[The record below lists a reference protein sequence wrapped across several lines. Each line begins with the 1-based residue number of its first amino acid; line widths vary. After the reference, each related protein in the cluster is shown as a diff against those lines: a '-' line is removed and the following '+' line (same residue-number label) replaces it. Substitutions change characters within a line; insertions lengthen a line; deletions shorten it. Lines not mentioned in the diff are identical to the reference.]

1 LGFFGDFIRC
11 TKASRRFG
19 HGTRQM
25 RRDEF
30 ANARDTFIGALQLL
44 GVDEPKN
51 VTGAVWFSA
60 RFQALKGLAHCA
72 AKLGDVPLARSS
84 IEEAMALWDTA
95 NLGPESKYPGLPEWM
110 AWARSYLAS
119 SQSGDMH

>member
-1 LGFFGDFIRC
+1 MGFFGDFIRC
-11 TKASRRFG
+11 MRASRRFG

-44 GVDEPKN
+44 GVDEPQN
-51 VTGAVWFSA
+51 VTGAIWFSA

-72 AKLGDVPLARSS
+72 AKLGDVSLARSS
-84 IEEAMALWDTA
+84 IEEAIALWDTE
-95 NLGPESKYPGLPEWM
+95 NLGPASKYPGLPEWM
-110 AWARSYLAS
+110 AWAHDYLGRTE
-119 SQSGDMH
+119 SGGVH

>member
-1 LGFFGDFIRC
+1 MGFFGDFIRC
-11 TKASRRFG
+11 MKASRRFG

-60 RFQALKGLAHCA
+60 RFQALKGLAQSA
-72 AKLGDVPLARSS
+72 AKLGDVALARSS
-84 IEEAMALWDTA
+84 IEEAIGLWDTA
-95 NLGPESKYPGLPEWM
+95 KLGPASKYPGLPEWM
-110 AWARSYLAS
+110 AWAEAYLAS
-119 SQSGDMH
+119 TGSGDVH